1 VVFKILTMI
10 IYESR
15 ALGQRLADLHAQLA
29 QALGHLD
36 VSKSLGGLSAL
47 GTLGKLFETD
57 NLHATG
63 KDKGER
69 PLYRNRIDSIRSTIP
84 YRSLRSDQHGQ
95 LLHPKPTVAGQQSAI
110 VVGPAGNVIY
120 TDRDHRIKLQFHWQR
135 GTASNNAHSR
145 LAHPQADGHT
155 GAPANEQAGTWVR
168 LATSLAPVAGANWG
182 SNAIPRIGQEVLV
195 DFIEGD
201 IDRPVVIGSLYN
213 GKGNLDGQYNQVA
226 SGSGVATGNAPSWFP
241 GETGDNSAGHAH
253 PASLSGIKSQSM
265 STSGQGTGAYKQ
277 LVFDDSPEQSRTS
290 LQQHAVAHQG
300 TAELNLGHLR
310 HQSDNQRLNS
320 RWPNVCIENIV
331 RMEPYFSVKPI
342 RTEIHRER

>member
-1 VVFKILTMI
+1 MI

-15 ALGQRLADLHAQLA
+15 ALGQRFADLHAQLA
-29 QALGHLD
+29 HALGHLD
-36 VSKSLGGLSAL
+36 VSKSLGL

-57 NLHATG
+57 HLHATG
-63 KDKGER
+63 KDQGER
-69 PLYRNRIDSIRSTIP
+69 PLYRNRIDAIRSTIP

-110 VVGPAGNVIY
+110 VVGSADNVIY

-135 GTASNNAHSR
+135 GTASNHAHSR
-145 LAHPQADGHT
+145 LAHPQADGHK

-168 LATSLAPVAGANWG
+168 GATSLALVAGANWG
-182 SNAIPRIGQEVLV
+182 SNAIPRIGQEVVV
-195 DFIEGD
+195 DFIDGD

-226 SGSGVATGNAPSWFP
+226 SGSGVATGNAPNWFP
-241 GETGDNSAGHAH
+241 GEKEVHAH

-265 STSGQGTGAYKQ
+265 STSGQGTGAYNQ
-277 LVFDDSPEQSRTS
+277 LVFDDSPEQIRTS

-320 RWPNVCIENIV
+320 RWSNVCIENIV